1 MKLNLFTRDSL
12 RWRLVWQ
19 LFAFQAGIILLLAT
33 VLTVLII
40 RSDIGGMLTDPE
52 AVNVAAQAAQRDK
65 DGRLALSM
73 TPELKSLQERAPGLW
88 FILRSETG
96 EILQRGPVPEVYRIL
111 SEHLD
116 RVSFVDIRDKAS
128 PYALS
133 ATGRAT
139 ESAAGMLD
147 VLAGGVPL
155 IETSFA
161 VLFLSN
167 LLLFLVLVLLALI
180 AIIALPW
187 IVGRSFRQLSAVAA
201 DAERINIDRRGAR
214 LAHAGV
220 PSEVRPLVHAINGAL
235 ERLDHG
241 YERHRRF
248 ILDAAHELRTPI
260 SILQT
265 RIEAMPSGATQTR
278 LLADAGRIAALSEQ
292 LLDLQR
298 IDRDDVTFTR
308 VDLVALCE
316 RAAADL
322 APLSI
327 ASGYQLAL
335 DTDDRPVFVMG
346 SAGAL
351 ERCVINLVQ
360 NAIEHGGQRGD
371 ITIRVA
377 SGGVIEVSDDGP
389 GVPPAERE
397 QIFEPFYRLHPRE
410 RGAGLGLNLVREVM
424 NRHGGDVSVLDS
436 LTGGACFRLAM
447 PAC

>member
-1 MKLNLFTRDSL
+1 MKLFARDSL
-12 RWRLVWQ
+12 RWKLVWQ
-19 LFAFQAGIILLLAT
+19 LLAFQAGIIVLLAL
-33 VLTVLII
+33 VLTALII
-40 RSDIGGMLTDPE
+40 RSDIGGMLADPQAIDVVSH
-52 AVNVAAQAAQRDK
+52 AVERNQEGSLV
-65 DGRLALSM
+65 LM
-73 TPELKSLQERAPGLW
+73 TTPELAQLRAKAPGLW
-88 FILRSETG
+88 FILRSESG
-96 EILQRGPVPEVYRIL
+96 EILQDGPVPDIYSIL
-111 SEHLD
+111 STHLD
-116 RVSFVDIRDKAS
+116 RISFVDIRDKAS
-128 PYALS
+128 PYVL
-133 ATGRAT
+133 
-139 ESAAGMLD
+139 SAAGRTTESTAGTLD
-147 VLAGGVPL
+147 VMVGGVPL
-155 IETSFA
+155 IEASFA

-167 LLLFLVLVLLALI
+167 LLLFLVLVLVALI

-187 IVGRSFRQLSAVAA
+187 IVGRAFKELSAVAG

-220 PSEVRPLVHAINGAL
+220 PLEVRPLVHAINDAL
-235 ERLDHG
+235 ERLDRG

-265 RIEAMPSGATQTR
+265 RIEAMPTGTTQTR
-278 LLADAGRIAALSEQ
+278 LFADAGRIAALAEQ

-298 IDRDDVTFTR
+298 IDRNDETFSR

-316 RAAADL
+316 RVAADL

-371 ITIRVA
+371 IIIRVGP
-377 SGGVIEVSDDGP
+377 GGVIEVSDDGP
-389 GVPPAERE
+389 GVPLAERE

-410 RGAGLGLNLVREVM
+410 RGAGLGLNLVKEVM
-424 NRHGGDVSVLDS
+424 SRHGGHVTVLDS
-436 LTGGACFRLAM
+436 LAAGACFRLTM

>member
-1 MKLNLFTRDSL
+1 MKLKMFNRDSL

-19 LFAFQAGIILLLAT
+19 LFAFQAGIILLLAG

-52 AVNVAAQAAQRDK
+52 AVDVAAQAAERDK
-65 DGRLALSM
+65 DGRLVLTM
-73 TPELKSLQERAPGLW
+73 TPELKGLQERAPGLW

-111 SEHLD
+111 SKHLD
-116 RVSFVDIRDKAS
+116 RISVVDIRDKAS

-133 ATGRAT
+133 AAGRSA
-139 ESAAGMLD
+139 ESAAGTLD
-147 VLAGGVPL
+147 VLSGGVPL

-167 LLLFLVLVLLALI
+167 LLLFLILVLLALI

-187 IVGRSFRQLSAVAA
+187 IVGRAFRQLSAVAA
-201 DAERINIDRRGAR
+201 DAERINSDRRGAR
-214 LAHAGV
+214 LAHAGI
-220 PSEVRPLVHAINGAL
+220 PSEVRPLVHAINDAL

-260 SILQT
+260 SILLT
-265 RIEAMPSGATQTR
+265 RIEAIPPGAMQTR
-278 LLADAGRIAALSEQ
+278 LLADAGRIAALAEQ

-298 IDRDDVTFTR
+298 IDRNDETFTR

-360 NAIEHGGQRGD
+360 NAIEHGGQSGD

-377 SGGVIEVSDDGP
+377 PGGVIEVSDDGP